1 MSDCISADQGF
12 TPRTVHS
19 RIPITAVQ
27 CMTIYLFF
35 LIEVL
40 PPFFSVP
47 QFPHEGT
54 GPMWAWNRVGDR
66 GYFEDRMISQTRYH
80 CDRCRV

>member
-27 CMTIYLFF
+27 CMTIYLF
-35 LIEVL
+35 LVIEVL
-40 PPFFSVP
+40 PPFFIFLSP
-47 QFPHEGT
+47 HFPHEGD
-54 GPMWAWNRVGDR
+54 GPMDV
-66 GYFEDRMISQTRYH
+66 EDALETGGLN
-80 CDRCRV
+80 